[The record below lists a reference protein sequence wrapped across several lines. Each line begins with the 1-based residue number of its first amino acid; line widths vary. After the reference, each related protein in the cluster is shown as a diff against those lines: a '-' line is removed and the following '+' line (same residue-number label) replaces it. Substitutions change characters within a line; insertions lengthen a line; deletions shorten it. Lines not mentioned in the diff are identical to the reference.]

1 MEPALR
7 KDVVRS
13 GNEVSVMAGSVN
25 KVMLIGNL
33 GKDPE
38 VRRLN
43 SGDPVVSLR
52 IATSESW
59 RDKTTGERKE
69 RTEWHDVVIFNEN
82 LGKVAEQYL
91 KKGSKVYVEGQ
102 LQNREWQ
109 DQQGNKRRS
118 TEVVLQRFRG
128 ELTLLDSRGGG
139 PRRERR
145 GGERGGRS
153 PVRSLVA
160 DGTAAGACAAGGG
173 GKYAGELDDD
183 IPF

>member
-1 MEPALR
+1 
-7 KDVVRS
+7 
-13 GNEVSVMAGSVN
+13 MAGSVN
-25 KVMLIGNL
+25 KVILVGNL

-59 RDKTTGERKE
+59 KDKTSGERKE

-82 LGKVAEQYL
+82 LGRVAEQFL
-91 KKGSKVYVEGQ
+91 KKGSKVYIEGQ

-128 ELTLLDSRGGG
+128 ELTLLDARGGG
-139 PRRERR
+139 GAGAVSEDAGDEGRSSAQFGRSSPMERR
-145 GGERGGRS
+145 
-153 PVRSLVA
+153 PVP
-160 DGTAAGACAAGGG
+160 AASGG

>member
-1 MEPALR
+1 
-7 KDVVRS
+7 
-13 GNEVSVMAGSVN
+13 MAGSVN
-25 KVMLIGNL
+25 KVILIGNL

-38 VRRLN
+38 MRRLN

-59 RDKTTGERKE
+59 KDKQSGERKE

-82 LGKVAEQYL
+82 LCRVAEQFL

-128 ELTLLDSRGGG
+128 ELTLLDARSGGAG
-139 PRRERR
+139 AGVDDPDEGRPGQFGRSSPMERR
-145 GGERGGRS
+145 
-153 PVRSLVA
+153 PA
-160 DGTAAGACAAGGG
+160 PAGGS
-173 GKYAGELDDD
+173 KFAGELDDD

>member
-1 MEPALR
+1 M
-7 KDVVRS
+7 
-13 GNEVSVMAGSVN
+13 
-25 KVMLIGNL
+25 
-33 GKDPE
+33 
-38 VRRLN
+38 RRLN

-59 RDKTTGERKE
+59 RDKASGERKE

-82 LGKVAEQYL
+82 LGKIAEQYL
-91 KKGSKVYVEGQ
+91 RKGSKVYVEGQ

-139 PRRERR
+139 P
-145 GGERGGRS
+145 
-153 PVRSLVA
+153 
-160 DGTAAGACAAGGG
+160 GASIED
-173 GKYAGELDDD
+173 AGEGRAPLNSGALRRWSAGRRRRLRAAEAANMRASSTTTFRSDEDR
-183 IPF
+183 IRGTRLF